1 MQRKGHKISF
11 DHLGFKM
18 SITHLNG
25 DSDRHKVGQRLIYTR
40 EENASRSSLYS
51 IRVKIESNSYLAN
64 KWKQKGDKRIL

>member
-1 MQRKGHKISF
+1 MQREGHKISF

-51 IRVKIESNSYLAN
+51 IRVK
-64 KWKQKGDKRIL
+64 